1 MSTTGY
7 AYALCE
13 FSWANSAIAQIS
25 ADTTLP
31 TNSIVTPQ
39 AQILNITGGT
49 QAGSNL
55 FHSFQEFSVPTGGT
69 AFFNNALDISNIIS
83 RVTGNSISNID
94 GLIRANGTA
103 NVFLLNPNGIIFG
116 NNASLNVGGSF
127 VGSTANAIQFG
138 TAGIFSATTPNA
150 PTPLLTIN
158 PSALLF
164 LQPSP
169 AAITS
174 SSTAPAGV
182 NLAGVEVTG
191 LRVPDGRS
199 LLLVG
204 GDVNVDGG
212 SLRAYNG
219 RIELAGLAAPGNVG
233 LNFTGNILSLGVPD
247 VPKANVSLTNG
258 AELNVR
264 GSDAGSIAINAQNLS
279 LAGAS
284 KVRAGIDT
292 ALGTP
297 ESKAGDVE
305 INATGATT
313 LTDDSFI
320 ANVPQPTSVGEGGNI
335 NISTGSLALIN
346 GSGLNTTNFGQG
358 DGGNINLNVRDALTL
373 SGMGQTGISAILS
386 TVQPQ
391 AVGKAGSINITA
403 GSVSL
408 ADGSQLST
416 STYGQGDAGNV
427 SIQARDFVSL
437 AGSSTVIFSNIASGG
452 VGNGGNI
459 NITAPSL
466 TLQDGAQLQAGLRGT
481 DIQNN
486 LPGGRGN
493 GGNIN
498 IDVRG
503 AVTLAVPNNNSA
515 TAIFTDLEN
524 GAQGNGGN
532 INIKSGSLSL
542 GEGTFI
548 NASTAGNGNAGN
560 IFVQARDAI
569 SLKDSSSIFST
580 VNAGA
585 VGNGGNITIDAASVS
600 LTNGSEFNSRTFG
613 QGNGGNITINARDT
627 VSFDGQ
633 EDNGGS
639 FSRAITAV
647 IGDAVGKAGDIQIST
662 GSLKLTNGA
671 FLSSPTLNKGD
682 AGNITINARDTVTF
696 DSGSFASSIVGGN
709 RAIGK
714 GGNIRV
720 TTGSLSLSNGAAL
733 NTSVSGQ
740 GEAGNITVEARD
752 KVSLEGVA
760 DNSSTGIFSSLITGG
775 VGKGG
780 DIRVTTGSLS
790 VTNGASLAAN
800 TDGRGNGG
808 NITINARDT
817 VTFDGVGNIEFPGSR
832 ASSTVGSNAVGNGG
846 NIEVTARSLS
856 LTNGG
861 QLTASGFGQ
870 GNAGNITI
878 DSRDTVDIDG
888 ISRSEVESGVSTFS
902 VNGGDGGNISV
913 TTGMFSSI
921 NGGRLSSLSSRNAG
935 NITIDARDAVN
946 FEGVN
951 NSSRSGGAFTS
962 LLQGNPGK
970 AGDIQI
976 TTGSFTLSNGAQL
989 LSTTSGQGNGG
1000 DITINARDS
1009 VKFDGVGSNQS
1020 FSGAFSNVESGG
1032 VGNAGNIKVTTGSL
1046 SLSNTAKI
1054 AAATFGTGNAG
1065 NININARDAIS
1076 LNGINNNQFSTGVFS
1091 TIESSGVGK
1100 GGDIELTSGSL
1111 SLANQA
1117 QINSGTFGQGD
1128 AGNISFNVDNAISL
1142 NNSLIRAAVFGGGVG
1157 KAGDIDIQTRS
1168 LSLTNGAEIQSVLL
1182 RSPNQLL
1189 AGARGSGGNIR
1200 INASDSLTLSGVSDR
1215 GFSSAILT
1223 TSDRGTSGPAGNI
1236 IITTDKFAVRDGGI
1250 VSALTVNPDNGGTI
1264 TLNARTFE
1272 SLNGGQVTTST
1283 RSSGNA
1289 GTIKLN
1295 VRDRLTVA
1303 GSDPN
1308 YTQRIAQVE
1317 QRLRQPGE
1325 TDQLGDV
1332 VINEGAASG
1341 IFATTAAG
1349 STGNGG
1355 SIFIDPRQ
1363 VIIRDGAKISV
1374 NSDGKGDAGNI
1385 ALQGGL
1391 LTLDNKASIS
1401 AQTAGSQGG
1410 NININLQDV
1419 LVLRR
1424 GSEISTTAGTAFA
1437 GGDGGNITINAPF
1450 IVALPQDNSD
1460 ITANA
1465 FTGKGGN
1472 VNIRA
1477 QGVFGI
1483 EARSQPTPQ
1492 SDITAS
1498 SQFGISGQVIINT
1511 PNVDPTQGL
1520 VELPTGITDVSRL
1533 IDNSCVAIAEKNGS
1547 EFIVTGRGGLPPS
1560 PDDFLSGDVVWSDTR
1575 AIPKARFANATT
1587 AQQHPAKAPI
1597 ASSPSKPKAVEI
1609 IPATGW
1615 IFNGKGEVTLIS
1627 SAPNA
1632 SNSGF
1637 APPNCSQR

>member
-1 MSTTGY
+1 MSNRWGW
-7 AYALCE
+7 LI
-13 FSWANSAIAQIS
+13 AIALGSSIFWGNNASAQITP
-25 ADTTLP
+25 DGTLP
-31 TNSIVTPQ
+31 NNSIVTPGGN
-39 AQILNITGGT
+39 IFNITGGS
-49 QAGSNL
+49 QVGNNL
-55 FHSFQEFSVPTGGT
+55 FHSFQQFSVPTGGT
-69 AFFNNALDISNIIS
+69 AFFNNGLDIGNIIS

-138 TAGIFSATTPNA
+138 TAGIFSASTPNA

-158 PSALLF
+158 PSVLLF

-174 SSTAPAGV
+174 SSIAPAGV

-204 GDVNVDGG
+204 GDVNLAGG

-233 LNFTGNILSLGVPD
+233 LNFTGNILSLGVPN
-247 VPKANVSLTNG
+247 VPRGNVSLTNA
-258 AELNVR
+258 AEVNVR
-264 GSDAGSIAINAQNLS
+264 GSDGGSIAINAQNLS

-292 ALGTP
+292 GLGTLQ
-297 ESKAGDVE
+297 SQAGDID
-305 INATGATT
+305 INATGSTT

-320 ANVPQPTSVGEGGNI
+320 ANVPQPTSFGKGGNV
-335 NISTGSLALIN
+335 NITTGSLAVIN
-346 GSGLNTTNFGQG
+346 GSSLNSNNFGQG

-373 SGMGQTGISAILS
+373 SGMGETGISGIFS
-386 TVQPQ
+386 SVRSQ

-403 GSVSL
+403 GSVSST
-408 ADGSQLST
+408 DRSQLNA
-416 STYGQGDAGNV
+416 STYGQGDAGNI

-437 AGSSTVIFSNIASGG
+437 AGSSTIFSNIESGG

-481 DIQNN
+481 DAQNN

-498 IDVRG
+498 IDVSG
-503 AVTLAVPNNNSA
+503 AVTLARTTNQLA

-532 INIKSGSLSL
+532 INIKSGSLFL
-542 GEGTFI
+542 NEGTLI
-548 NASTAGNGNAGN
+548 NARTAGNGNAGN
-560 IFVQARDAI
+560 IFVQARDAV
-569 SLKDSSSIFST
+569 SLTDSSYIFST

-585 VGNGGNITIDAASVS
+585 VGNGGNITIDAGSVS
-600 LTNGSEFNSRTFG
+600 LTNGSEFNSRTLG
-613 QGNGGNITINARDT
+613 QGNGGNISINARDT

-633 EDNGGS
+633 QENNGI

-647 IGDAVGKAGDIQIST
+647 IGDAVGKAGDIHIAT
-662 GSLKLTNGA
+662 GSLNLTNGA
-671 FLSSPTLNKGD
+671 FLSSGTLGKGD
-682 AGNITINARDTVTF
+682 AGNITIDARDSVIF
-696 DSGSFASSIVGGN
+696 DSGSSASSIVVGN

-720 TTGSLSLSNGAAL
+720 TTGSLSLANGASL
-733 NTSVSGQ
+733 STNVLGQ

-752 KVSLEGVA
+752 KVSLEGA
-760 DNSSTGIFSSLITGG
+760 GGDSLTGIFSSLLTGG

-790 VTNGASLAAN
+790 VTNGASLDAN
-800 TDGRGNGG
+800 TAGRGNGG

-817 VTFDGVGNIEFPGSR
+817 VTFDGVGNVEFPGSA
-832 ASSTVGSNAVGNGG
+832 ASTSVGSNAVGNGG
-846 NIEVTARSLS
+846 NIEVTARALS

-861 QLTASGFGQ
+861 LLTAGSFGQ
-870 GNAGNITI
+870 GNAGNISI
-878 DSRDTVDIDG
+878 DVGDNFIVDGVGGNG
-888 ISRSEVESGVSTFS
+888 ISSNVSTLARRG
-902 VNGGDGGNISV
+902 NGGD
-913 TTGMFSSI
+913 
-921 NGGRLSSLSSRNAG
+921 
-935 NITIDARDAVN
+935 
-946 FEGVN
+946 
-951 NSSRSGGAFTS
+951 
-962 LLQGNPGK
+962 
-970 AGDIQI
+970 IQL
-976 TTGSFTLSNGAQL
+976 TTGSLSVTNGAQL

-1000 DITINARDS
+1000 DITINARDR
-1009 VKFDGVGSNQS
+1009 VNFDGIGSNQS

-1046 SLSNTAKI
+1046 SLSNNAKI

-1065 NININARDAIS
+1065 NININARDAIA

-1091 TIESSGVGK
+1091 TVESSGVGK
-1100 GGDIELTSGSL
+1100 GGNIQLTGGSL
-1111 SLANQA
+1111 SLTNQA
-1117 QINSGTFGQGD
+1117 QINSSTTGQGD
-1128 AGNISFNVDNAISL
+1128 AGNISLNVDNAISL
-1142 NNSLIRAAVFGGGVG
+1142 NNSLIRAAVFPGGVG
-1157 KAGDIDIQTRS
+1157 KAGDIDILTRS
-1168 LSLTNGAEIQSVLL
+1168 LDLTNGAEIDSVLL
-1182 RSPNQLL
+1182 RSPNQLI
-1189 AGARGSGGNIR
+1189 AGGRGSSGNIR
-1200 INASDSLTLSGVSDR
+1200 INASDSLTLSGVNNR
-1215 GFSSAILT
+1215 GFSSGIFTA
-1223 TSDRGTSGPAGNI
+1223 SDRGTSGLAGNI

-1250 VSALTVNPDNGGTI
+1250 VSALTSNPDNGGNITI
-1264 TLNARTFE
+1264 NARTFE
-1272 SLNGGQVTTST
+1272 AINGGQVTTST

-1325 TDQLGDV
+1325 TDQVGDV

-1363 VIIRDGAKISV
+1363 VTIRDGAKISV
-1374 NSDGKGDAGNI
+1374 NSDGTGNAGNI
-1385 ALQGGL
+1385 TVRGGT
-1391 LTLDNKASIS
+1391 LTLDNGASIS

-1410 NININLQDV
+1410 DINLFLEDF
-1419 LVLRR
+1419 LVLRHN
-1424 GSEISTTAGTAFA
+1424 SQISTTAGVQQA
-1437 GGDGGNITINAPF
+1437 GGDGGNITIKAPF
-1450 IVALPQDNSD
+1450 VIAVPTENSD

-1465 FTGKGGN
+1465 FRGRGGN
-1472 VNIRA
+1472 VDMTA
-1477 QGVFGI
+1477 QSIFGI
-1483 EARSQPTPQ
+1483 KFSQTQTPQ

-1498 SQFGISGQVIINT
+1498 SQFGLGGNVIINT
-1511 PNVDPTQGL
+1511 LDIDPTQGF
-1520 VELPTGITDVSRL
+1520 VELPTSLTDVSRL
-1533 IDNSCVAIAEKNGS
+1533 VDTSCAALAGKNGS

-1560 PDDFLSGDVVWSDTR
+1560 PDDFLSSDVVWSDNR
-1575 AIPKARFANATT
+1575 MNATIT
-1587 AQQHPAKAPI
+1587 QQPSKSALAQLNVRGASPTGEVI
-1597 ASSPSKPKAVEI
+1597 ASPPSKTKAIEI

-1615 IFNGKGEVTLIS
+1615 IFNHQTGEVTLIS

-1637 APPNCSQR
+1637 TPPSCSK

>member
-1 MSTTGY
+1 LLGI
-7 AYALCE
+7 AIALCE
-13 FSWANSAIAQIS
+13 YSWANSAVAQITPDS
-25 ADTTLP
+25 TLP
-31 TNSIVTPQ
+31 NNSIVTPQ

-49 QAGSNL
+49 RAGSNL
-55 FHSFQEFSVPTGGT
+55 FHSFQQFSVPTGGT

-94 GLIRANGTA
+94 GLIRANGSA

-174 SSTAPAGV
+174 RSTAPAGV

-219 RIELAGLAAPGNVG
+219 RIELAGLAAPGNIA
-233 LNFTGNILSLGVPD
+233 LNLTGNILSFGVPD
-247 VPKANVSLTNG
+247 VARANVSLTNG

-292 ALGTP
+292 GNGTP
-297 ESKAGDVE
+297 ASKAGDVD

-313 LTDDSFI
+313 LTDGSFI
-320 ANVPQPTSVGEGGNI
+320 ANVPQPTSVGKGGNI
-335 NISTGSLALIN
+335 NITTGSLALIN
-346 GSGLNTTNFGQG
+346 GSDLNTNNFGQG

-373 SGMGQTGISAILS
+373 SGVGETGSSAILS
-386 TVQPQ
+386 SVGSQ
-391 AVGKAGSINITA
+391 AVGKGGNINITA

-408 ADGSQLST
+408 ADRSQLNA
-416 STYGQGDAGNV
+416 STYGQGDAGNI

-437 AGSSTVIFSNIASGG
+437 AGSNTTIFSNIESGG

-466 TLQDGAQLQAGLRGT
+466 SLQNGAQLQAGLRGT

-498 IDVRG
+498 IDVSG
-503 AVTLAVPNNNSA
+503 AVTLAVSTNQSA

-548 NASTAGNGNAGN
+548 NASTAGKGNAGN
-560 IFVQARDAI
+560 IFVQARDAV
-569 SLKDSSSIFST
+569 SLKDSSSIFNT

-585 VGNGGNITIDAASVS
+585 VGNGGNITIDAGSVS
-600 LTNGSEFNSRTFG
+600 LTNGSEFNSRTLG
-613 QGNGGNITINARDT
+613 QGNGGNISINARDT

-633 EDNGGS
+633 QDNDGIY
-639 FSRAITAV
+639 SRAITAV
-647 IGDAVGKAGDIQIST
+647 IGDGVGKAGDIRIAT
-662 GSLKLTNGA
+662 GSLNLTNGA
-671 FLSSPTLNKGD
+671 FLSSGTLGKGD
-682 AGNITINARDTVTF
+682 AGNITIDARDTVTF
-696 DSGSFASSIVGGN
+696 DSGSFANSIVGNPG
-709 RAIGK
+709 IGK

-720 TTGSLSLSNGAAL
+720 TTGSLSLANGAAL
-733 NTSVSGQ
+733 STGVSGQ

-752 KVSLEGVA
+752 KVSLDGA
-760 DNSSTGIFSSLITGG
+760 GDDSLTRIFSTLITGG

-790 VTNGASLAAN
+790 VTNGASLNAGTN
-800 TDGRGNGG
+800 GRGNGG

-832 ASSTVGSNAVGNGG
+832 ASTSVGFNAVGNGG

-861 QLTASGFGQ
+861 LLTASGFGQ
-870 GNAGNITI
+870 GNAGNISI
-878 DSRDTVDIDG
+878 NARDTVDIDG
-888 ISRSEVESGVSTFS
+888 ISRSEVESGVSTIS
-902 VNGGDGGNISV
+902 GNGGDGGNISI
-913 TTGMFSSI
+913 TTGTFSSI
-921 NGGRLSSLSSRNAG
+921 NGGQLSSFSSRNAG

-1000 DITINARDS
+1000 DITINARDR
-1009 VKFDGVGSNQS
+1009 VKFDGVGSNQNS
-1020 FSGAFSNVESGG
+1020 SGAYSNLESGG
-1032 VGNAGNIKVTTGSL
+1032 VGNAGDIKVTTGSL
-1046 SLSNTAKI
+1046 SLTNGAQI
-1054 AAATFGTGNAG
+1054 AASTFGQGNAG
-1065 NININARDAIS
+1065 DIDINARDAITF
-1076 LNGINNNQFSTGVFS
+1076 NGIGSNGRSSGIFSTV
-1091 TIESSGVGK
+1091 ESSGVGK
-1100 GGDIELTSGSL
+1100 GGDIQLTSGSL

-1117 QINSGTFGQGD
+1117 QINSSTFGQGD
-1128 AGNISFNVDNAISL
+1128 AGNISLNVDNAISL
-1142 NNSLIRAAVFGGGVG
+1142 SNSYIAGAVFPGGVG
-1157 KAGDIDIQTRS
+1157 KAGDIDILTRS
-1168 LSLTNGAEIQSVLL
+1168 LDLTNGAEIDSALL
-1182 RSPNQLL
+1182 RSPNQLI
-1189 AGARGSGGNIR
+1189 AGARGSTGNIR
-1200 INASDSLTLSGVSDR
+1200 INASDSLTLSGVNNR
-1215 GFSSAILT
+1215 GASSGIFT

-1250 VSALTVNPDNGGTI
+1250 VSALTSNPDNGGNI

-1272 SLNGGQVTTST
+1272 ALNGGQVTTST

-1363 VIIRDGAKISV
+1363 AIIKDGARISV

-1385 ALQGGL
+1385 TLKAGI
-1391 LTLDNKASIS
+1391 LTLDNQASIS
-1401 AQTAGSQGG
+1401 GQTASSQGG
-1410 NININLQDV
+1410 NINLFLED
-1419 LVLRR
+1419 LLLLRHN
-1424 GSEISTTAGTAFA
+1424 SQISTTAGVQQA
-1437 GGDGGNITINAPF
+1437 GGNGGNITIKAPF
-1450 IVALPQDNSD
+1450 IIAVPTENSD

-1465 FTGKGGN
+1465 FTGNGGR
-1472 VNIRA
+1472 VDITS
-1477 QGVFGI
+1477 QGLFGI
-1483 EARSQPTPQ
+1483 EKRSQPTPQ

-1498 SQFGISGQVIINT
+1498 SQFGLSGDVIVST
-1511 PNVDPTQGL
+1511 PYVDPTQGL
-1520 VELPTGITDVSRL
+1520 VQLPAGVVNVPRL
-1533 IDNSCVAIAEKNGS
+1533 ISSSCAAFDKKGS

-1560 PDDFLSGDVVWSDTR
+1560 PEDFLSSDVVWSDNR
-1575 AIPKARFANATT
+1575 AIATT
-1587 AQQHPAKAPI
+1587 AQHPAKTSVAL
-1597 ASSPSKPKAVEI
+1597 SPSKPKAVEI
-1609 IPATGW
+1609 VPATGW
-1615 IFNGKGEVTLIS
+1615 VFNDKGEVTLIS

-1637 APPNCSQR
+1637 TPPNCSQR

>member
-1 MSTTGY
+1 MSNRWGCLLGI
-7 AYALCE
+7 AIALWK

-31 TNSIVTPQ
+31 NNSIVTPQ

-94 GLIRANGTA
+94 GLIRANGSA

-138 TAGIFSATTPNA
+138 TAGIFSATTPNT

-169 AAITS
+169 AAIRS

-199 LLLVG
+199 LVLVG

-247 VPKANVSLTNG
+247 VPRANVSLTNG

-264 GSDAGSIAINAQNLS
+264 GGDAGAIAINAQNLN

-292 ALGTP
+292 GNGTTA
-297 ESKAGDVE
+297 SKAGDVD

-320 ANVPQPTSVGEGGNI
+320 ANVPQPTSVGKGGNI
-335 NISTGSLALIN
+335 NITTGSLALIN
-346 GSGLNTTNFGQG
+346 GSFLNSNNFGQG

-373 SGMGQTGISAILS
+373 SGVGQTGTSGILS
-386 TVQPQ
+386 SVQPQ
-391 AVGKAGSINITA
+391 AVGKGGSINISA

-408 ADGSQLST
+408 ADGSQLT
-416 STYGQGDAGNV
+416 ASTYGQGDAGNV

-437 AGSSTVIFSNIASGG
+437 AGSSIIFSNIESGG

-498 IDVRG
+498 IDVSG

-542 GEGTFI
+542 GEGTVI
-548 NASTAGNGNAGN
+548 NASTAGKGNGGN
-560 IFVQARDAI
+560 IFVQASNV
-569 SLKDSSSIFST
+569 SLKNGGIYSSVGTS
-580 VNAGA
+580 A

-600 LTNGSEFNSRTFG
+600 LTNGSEFNSRTLG
-613 QGNGGNITINARDT
+613 QGNAGNININARDT

-633 EDNGGS
+633 EENGGS

-647 IGDAVGKAGDIQIST
+647 IGDAVGKAGDIRIAA
-662 GSLKLTNGA
+662 GSLNLTNGA
-671 FLSSPTLNKGD
+671 FLSSSTLGKGD
-682 AGNITINARDTVTF
+682 AGNITIDARDTISFNRGYAQSNVF
-696 DSGSFASSIVGGN
+696 DTGIGQGGD
-709 RAIGK
+709 
-714 GGNIRV
+714 IRV
-720 TTGSLSLSNGAAL
+720 TSGSLSLTNGSQL
-733 NTSVSGQ
+733 STNVSGQ

-800 TDGRGNGG
+800 TNGRGNGG

-832 ASSTVGSNAVGNGG
+832 ASSTVGSNGVGNGG
-846 NIEVTARSLS
+846 NIQVTARSLS

-878 DSRDTVDIDG
+878 DARDTVDING

-902 VNGGDGGNISV
+902 GNGGDGGNISI
-913 TTGMFSSI
+913 TTGTFSSI
-921 NGGRLSSLSSRNAG
+921 NGGRLSSFSSRNAG

-946 FEGVN
+946 FDGVN
-951 NSSRSGGAFTS
+951 NSSRSAGAFTS

-1032 VGNAGNIKVTTGSL
+1032 LGNAGNIKVTTGSL

-1091 TIESSGVGK
+1091 TVESSGVGK
-1100 GGDIELTSGSL
+1100 GGDIQLTSGSL

-1117 QINSGTFGQGD
+1117 QINSSTFGQGD
-1128 AGNISFNVDNAISL
+1128 AGNISLNVNQTISL
-1142 NNSLIRAAVFGGGVG
+1142 NNSYIAGVVFPGGVG
-1157 KAGDIDIQTRS
+1157 NAGDIDILTRS

-1182 RSPNQLL
+1182 RPSNQLL
-1189 AGARGSGGNIR
+1189 VGARGSGGNIR
-1200 INASDSLTLSGVSDR
+1200 INASESLTLSGVNDR
-1215 GFSSAILT
+1215 GYSSGIFTA
-1223 TSDRGTSGPAGNI
+1223 SDRGTSGPAGNI

-1250 VSALTVNPDNGGTI
+1250 VSALTSNSDNGGSI

-1272 SLNGGQVTTST
+1272 ALNGGQLTTST

-1295 VRDRLTVA
+1295 LRDRLTVA

-1341 IFATTAAG
+1341 IFATTAVG

-1363 VIIRDGAKISV
+1363 AIIRDGGKISV
-1374 NSDGKGDAGNI
+1374 NSDGTGDAGNI
-1385 ALQGGL
+1385 TLKAGI
-1391 LTLDNKASIS
+1391 LTLDNQASIS
-1401 AQTAGSQGG
+1401 GQTAGSQGG

-1424 GSEISTTAGTAFA
+1424 GSQISTTAGTAFA

-1498 SQFGISGQVIINT
+1498 SQFGLSGQVIINT
-1511 PNVDPTQGL
+1511 PNVDPSQGL
-1520 VELPTGITDVSRL
+1520 LKLPAGLVNTPELIAS
-1533 IDNSCVAIAEKNGS
+1533 SCAAFDKDGS
-1547 EFIVTGRGGLPPS
+1547 SFIVTGRSGLPSS
-1560 PDDFLSGDVVWSDTR
+1560 PDDFLSNDVVWSDTR

-1609 IPATGW
+1609 LPATGW
-1615 IFNGKGEVTLIS
+1615 VFNDKGEVTLIS

-1637 APPNCSQR
+1637 DPPNCSQR